1 MTEDVV
7 LSFYDIPLLFTAR
20 DSDGAAYIVV
30 FAREDADANR
40 EEWLLSP
47 MSEQRRADVLAG
59 VVDLHD
65 AFALAEGGEVYR
77 LIRQAGGCSG
87 EWVQAATLGDDEL
100 PLAGQ
105 RADGRGEA

>member
-7 LSFYDIPLLFTAR
+7 LLRYDIPLLFTAR
-20 DSDGAAYIVV
+20 DADGVAYLVV
-30 FAREDADANR
+30 FSRDDRANLR

-77 LIRQAGGCSG
+77 FTRRAAGSSG
-87 EWVQAATLGDDEL
+87 EWVQASTLGHDEL

-105 RADGRGEA
+105 RVGSTS